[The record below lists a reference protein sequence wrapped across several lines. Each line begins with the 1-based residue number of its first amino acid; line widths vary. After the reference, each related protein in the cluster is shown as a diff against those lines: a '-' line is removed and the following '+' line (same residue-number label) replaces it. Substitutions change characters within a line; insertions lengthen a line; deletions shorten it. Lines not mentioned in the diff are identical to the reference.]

1 MSAMANFT
9 IPTSNIPAWAQGDS
23 DDRWKDDLLNRI
35 RQRQVQP
42 NQSDSNDESK

>member
-9 IPTSNIPAWAQGDS
+9 LPTSNIPAWAQGDS

-35 RQRQVQP
+35 RQRQEQR
-42 NQSDSNDESK
+42 NQSESNNESK